1 MSLITR
7 QFGPNAKGSKLT
19 FQEMDDNL
27 LYLEGLADG
36 IAYYGQMSIQTGTTV
51 SIATASTY
59 QSLGF
64 SGTLDSQVFGL
75 TSATDFGLKNIS
87 GNTILLEVYAS
98 ADLDNG
104 NNKVYGIKLAKN
116 GVLIDETECRAETG
130 NTHTLIKLN
139 TNWMI
144 ELDDQDEVELYLTNF
159 TSTGNVV
166 VDRAKVVAN
175 TVGKTDVVSSGT
187 QSLIGYIPDVQA
199 LSQYAFGGIGTYSE
213 FTTAKFATQSAIIV
227 ESQYLKSGVNNF
239 TGAGETQSFVSYIGN
254 ILNDFTGGANP
265 VDKSNI
271 QFYYEEGGPLN
282 SFDVAYRYKSTVQL
296 PDLTVSY
303 EFIEMATHS
312 TYRYGHYFS
321 FVDMQGSVGGAIE
334 LGFDGVTVDIQANSN
349 PLFVV
354 NIP

>member
-27 LYLEGLADG
+27 LYLEGLSDG
-36 IAYYGQMSIQTGTTV
+36 ISYYGQMSIQTGTTV

-98 ADLDNG
+98 VDLDNG

-187 QSLIGYIPDVQA
+187 QSFTFGFPLFSDLFDYA
-199 LSQYAFGGIGTYSE
+199 LNISGTYS
-213 FTTAKFATQSAIIV
+213 
-227 ESQYLKSGVNNF
+227 
-239 TGAGETQSFVSYIGN
+239 
-254 ILNDFTGGANP
+254 DFTYAKTATFSSIVNSQDFNSGTVSNVIGPTTSVYNGLLTTNLTGGTNLVDVIAANITVVEGP
-265 VDKSNI
+265 VPSD
-271 QFYYEEGGPLN
+271 
-282 SFDVAYRYKSTVQL
+282 DVAYQYFFHLNTV
-296 PDLTVSY
+296 DLEYHY

-312 TYRYGHYFS
+312 SIRYAHYFNITNITGRS
-321 FVDMQGSVGGAIE
+321 GGAIE
-334 LGFDGVTVDIQANSN
+334 LDFDGVTVTTQFGSNS
-349 PLFVV
+349 LFSTNV
-354 NIP
+354 P